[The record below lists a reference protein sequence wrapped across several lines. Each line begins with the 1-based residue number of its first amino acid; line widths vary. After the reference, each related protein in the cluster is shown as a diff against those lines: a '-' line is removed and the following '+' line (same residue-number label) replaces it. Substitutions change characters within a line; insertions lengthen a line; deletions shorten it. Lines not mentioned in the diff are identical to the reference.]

1 MTKIFVDAAEVDQVL
16 KLVKNPY
23 ISGITTNP
31 TLMKRSGVT
40 DFEIFSKAII
50 SHTHLPLSLEV
61 FSDDITEMY
70 DQALK
75 ISSWGEQV
83 YVKIPVTN
91 SLGTSTTE
99 LIKDLVSK
107 KIKVNVTA
115 LLGKDQID
123 KVISS
128 LNPNIPSIISIF
140 AGRIADTGRDPCEY
154 ISYAINKTSNMKSV
168 EILWASTRE
177 IYNLYQARDLGC
189 HIITI
194 PPDLLKKID
203 LEDKDLEE
211 LSLETV
217 NMFYKDA
224 CESGYKI

>member
-1 MTKIFVDAAEVDQVL
+1 M
-16 KLVKNPY
+16 
-23 ISGITTNP
+23 
-31 TLMKRSGVT
+31 
-40 DFEIFSKAII
+40 
-50 SHTHLPLSLEV
+50 
-61 FSDDITEMY
+61 
-70 DQALK
+70 
-75 ISSWGEQV
+75 
-83 YVKIPVTN
+83 
-91 SLGTSTTE
+91 
-99 LIKDLVSK
+99 
-107 KIKVNVTA
+107 TA

-194 PPDLLKKID
+194 PPDLLKID
-203 LEDKDLEE
+203 LEDKDLF
-211 LSLETV
+211 LLKI
-217 NMFYKDA
+217 NMFYRMHAKVA
-224 CESGYKI
+224 INLILIFSICRKIVFKFFVR